1 MNNTSTQNTTVA
13 RFPVVRFDYPDSLT
27 NKMRER
33 FVRVAEATPDYVKG
47 EEIDSPNS
55 NLKGTFKSYLRNR
68 IAQNGVALCK
78 F

>member
-1 MNNTSTQNTTVA
+1 MNNTSSNTIVA
-13 RFPVVRFDYPDSLT
+13 RFPVVRFDYPDSES

-55 NLKGTFKSYLRNR
+55 ILKGPFKAYLRNR
-68 IAQNGVALCK
+68 IAHNGVALCK